1 MMAAILVREKP
12 RQTRDDD
19 DDDDPAT
26 VSECYASNGLN
37 GAWNR
42 MEQALQSHERTPRL
56 SSVCCLGSVKEE
68 MMEQQEKQKAQ
79 DGRNCTDGRCLVEE
93 QRSGLVANNAKGRH
107 WPWSGS
113 CARDTSLLVGLVLV
127 LLHTVEVDCRA
138 PKEPY
143 YGREIGKLANFGH
156 GIKGQVYAVDEST
169 LFVKG
174 FAYDGNAP
182 DAFFWVGNSPR
193 PSPEGYIIPYPEEYS
208 GREPPVLQQHNNTDI
223 ILKLPMGK
231 RIRDIQ
237 WLSVWCRRFTV
248 DFGEIFIPPGLDVP
262 KPRVLPEF
270 KRLAHGL
277 RSSNISILDAKTFYI
292 PNLHYDGAGPDAY
305 FWVGNGSEPNI
316 MGTKVPNEI
325 GSLEPL
331 RGYQGEDIEIQL
343 PGNLTVYDIDWLA
356 VWCVEYRHNFGH
368 VYIPKDLDVPPA
380 LGQTKIA
387 PPWWYKPTT
396 TTTSSVIT
404 QATSK
409 PANINCKELLRGKL
423 NVMWEVMDDYIV
435 IELIGRIRE
444 DQYMAFGISGSHG
457 HPQMIG
463 ADVVVAFYD
472 RRQRRFRAEDYY
484 MSSLSQCDGKLGVC
498 PDERIGGKNDVEILS
513 GDRSHG
519 VTKIKYRRLL
529 QTNEAVND
537 RAYPLDR
544 QISVIAAIGPLN
556 SRDEANAHSH
566 TGTEVTVDDVQID
579 FASKNDHT
587 CTDALDNYRD
597 ENDPEPWPVR
607 TILGEKTITARIGPT
622 GGKRGYTPLTGHP
635 SWGIAWYMNDMLIP
649 EIYVERGQTYTF
661 IVEGGDEMTQPA
673 KYHPLYITS
682 SSEGGYGQLSE
693 AKRRRETVYAGVE
706 YDADGYAY
714 PTGAG
719 RYCEWKHKTID
730 RSAEIATF
738 DEYKKT
744 LQLSCDDP
752 NGQPA
757 YLNWT
762 VVDETPDLVYYQC
775 FTHRNLGW
783 KIHVVNPGETSKIS
797 GSHGLYGS
805 GSSTLLY
812 ALLVLALT
820 PSWWLIL
827 MQLSRGF

>member
-1 MMAAILVREKP
+1 MKAAISVREKA
-12 RQTRDDD
+12 RRARC
-19 DDDDPAT
+19 DPCAP
-26 VSECYASNGLN
+26 
-37 GAWNR
+37 GAGTSGW
-42 MEQALQSHERTPRL
+42 ELGAVHPARTHRL
-56 SSVCCLGSVKEE
+56 FRNARGSVEEEVEKEDV
-68 MMEQQEKQKAQ
+68 K
-79 DGRNCTDGRCLVEE
+79 
-93 QRSGLVANNAKGRH
+93 KGGHH
-107 WPWSGS
+107 WPWSRS
-113 CARDTSLLVGLVLV
+113 SARDSSVLVGLVLL
-127 LLHTVEVDCRA
+127 LLHTVKVDGRA

-143 YGREIGKLANFGH
+143 YGREIGQLTNFGH
-156 GIKGQVYAVDEST
+156 GIKGRVYAVDEST

-193 PSPEGYIIPYPEEYS
+193 PSPEGFIIPYPEEYS

-231 RIRDIQ
+231 RIRDIR

-387 PPWWYKPTT
+387 T
-396 TTTSSVIT
+396 TTTSSSVVT
-404 QATSK
+404 QGTTR
-409 PANINCKELLRGKL
+409 PTNVNCKELLRGKL
-423 NVMWEVMDDYIV
+423 NVMWEVMDDYVV
-435 IELIGRIRE
+435 IELIGRIQE
-444 DQYMAFGISGSHG
+444 DQYMAFGISGTHG
-457 HPQMIG
+457 RPQMIG

-484 MSSLSQCDGKLGVC
+484 MSSLAQCDGKLGVC

-566 TGTEVTVDDVQID
+566 TGTEVTVDDLQID
-579 FASKNDHT
+579 FSSKNDHT
-587 CTDALDNYRD
+587 CTDALDSYVAED
-597 ENDPEPWPVR
+597 GPEPWPAR
-607 TILGEKTITARIGPT
+607 TILGERTITARIGPT
-622 GGKRGYTPLTGHP
+622 GGKRGYTPITGHP
-635 SWGIAWYMNDMLIP
+635 SWGIAWYMNDQLIP

-661 IVEGGDEMTQPA
+661 VVEGGDESAQPA

-693 AKRRRETVYAGVE
+693 AQKRRETVYAGVE
-706 YDADGYAY
+706 YDSDGYAY
-714 PTGAG
+714 PTAAG

-744 LQLSCDDP
+744 LNLSCDDP

-762 VVDETPDLVYYQC
+762 VVEETPDLVYYQC

-783 KIHVVNPGETSKIS
+783 KIHVVNAGETSKIS
-797 GSHGLYGS
+797 GSHGLFGLGPS
-805 GSSTLLY
+805 AAAKLL
-812 ALLVLALT
+812 LLLALT
-820 PSWWLIL
+820 
-827 MQLSRGF
+827 LSPAIGHRLVRGF

>member
-1 MMAAILVREKP
+1 MMAAILGREKP
-12 RQTRDDD
+12 RRQRRTGE
-19 DDDDPAT
+19 DPVAAGERIQ
-26 VSECYASNGLN
+26 VSDGESGSCGQ
-37 GAWNR
+37 NR
-42 MEQALQSHERTPRL
+42 MEQALGPPPNARTPRL
-56 SSVCCLGSVKEE
+56 SSRCFWSVEEEEEEKEKE
-68 MMEQQEKQKAQ
+68 MME
-79 DGRNCTDGRCLVEE
+79 DGEMEVLPDRRRGVV
-93 QRSGLVANNAKGRH
+93 SNNASHRH

-113 CARDTSLLVGLVLV
+113 RARDTSLLVGLVLV
-127 LLHTVEVDCRA
+127 LLHTVEVDSRA

-143 YGREIGKLANFGH
+143 YGREIGHLTNFGH
-156 GIKGQVYAVDEST
+156 GIKGQVFAVDEST

-193 PSPEGYIIPYPEEYS
+193 PSPEGFIIPYPEEYS
-208 GREPPVLQQHNNTDI
+208 GREPPVLQQHTNTDI

-231 RIRDIQ
+231 RIRDIR

-316 MGTKVPNEI
+316 MGTKVPNEL
-325 GSLEPL
+325 GSLDPL

-387 PPWWYKPTT
+387 TT

-404 QATSK
+404 QPTSK
-409 PANINCKELLRGKL
+409 PANVNCKELLRGKL
-423 NVMWEVMDDYIV
+423 NVMWEVMDDFIV
-435 IELIGRIRE
+435 IELVGRIRE

-484 MSSLSQCDGKLGVC
+484 MSSLAQCDGKLGVC

-587 CTDALDNYRD
+587 CTDALDSFREED
-597 ENDPEPWPVR
+597 GPEPWPSR

-622 GGKRGYTPLTGHP
+622 GGKRGYTPITGHP
-635 SWGIAWYMNDMLIP
+635 SWGIAWYMNDLLIP

-661 IVEGGDEMTQPA
+661 IVEGGDETTQPA

-682 SSEGGYGQLSE
+682 SHEGGYGQLTE
-693 AKRRRETVYAGVE
+693 AQKRRETVYAGVE

-714 PTGAG
+714 PTAAG

-783 KIHVVNPGETSKIS
+783 KIHVVNAGETSKIS

-805 GSSTLLY
+805 VSSTVLYTLLLLALVPGLF
-812 ALLVLALT
+812 ALLPL
-820 PSWWLIL
+820 PP
-827 MQLSRGF
+827 RGF